1 MDQTAAGTRAAAVGA
16 ALITSAGLS
25 TVVYGIIIENL
36 ERTVGGAIFTMTALT
51 LIALVLIRRWIT
63 SAATDRQRHDDA
75 VRAADTER
83 MRYVAAQAALEV
95 ERGRLRK
102 DVASEHKRLTATHD
116 AERAAMHARFEE
128 ERNALICETI
138 ETTVGLVRDG
148 LLNPTTHQYG
158 QIIGFPSPA
167 HQRAAEEPARGRG
180 ATRG

>member
-1 MDQTAAGTRAAAVGA
+1 MNQTAGSRIAAAGA

-25 TVVYGIIIENL
+25 TVVYGIITENL

-63 SAATDRQRHDDA
+63 NADADRQRHDDA

-95 ERGRLRK
+95 ERGRGRRDL
-102 DVASEHKRLTATHD
+102 AAEHKRMSATLE
-116 AERAAMHARFEE
+116 AERAAMRDRFEE
-128 ERNALICETI
+128 ERATLVCETI
-138 ETTVGLVRDG
+138 ETTFRMFQDG
-148 LLNPTTHQYG
+148 KFAPAAHEYARV
-158 QIIGFPSPA
+158 IGFPNPT

>member
-25 TVVYGIIIENL
+25 TVVYGIITENL

-63 SAATDRQRHDDA
+63 SAATERQRHDDA

-102 DVASEHKRLTATHD
+102 DIASEHTRMSAALE
-116 AERAAMHARFEE
+116 AERTTMRNQFEE
-128 ERNALICETI
+128 ERATLVCKTI
-138 ETTVGLVRDG
+138 ETTFLMFRDG
-148 LLNPTTHQYG
+148 KFAPSEHDYG
-158 QIIGFPSPA
+158 KIIGFPSPA

>member
-1 MDQTAAGTRAAAVGA
+1 MDQTAGSRAAAAGA
-16 ALITSAGLS
+16 ALIPSAGLS
-25 TVVYGIIIENL
+25 TVVYGIVTENL

-63 SAATDRQRHDDA
+63 NAATERQRHDDA

-95 ERGRLRK
+95 ERGRYRR
-102 DVASEHKRLTATHD
+102 DIASEHQRMTATLE
-116 AERAAMHARFEE
+116 AKRAALCERFEE
-128 ERNALICETI
+128 ERNKLICD
-138 ETTVGLVRDG
+138 TVESTVELVRDG

-167 HQRAAEEPARGRG
+167 HQRAAEEPTRGRG